1 MPERLPP
8 LPPQRLDDAQ
18 RALYESVVGSPRA
31 GSPGRAPLRDEQGR
45 LNGPFNALLYSPRIG
60 QAVQELGTVV
70 RYGSGLTP
78 RAREI
83 SILEVARHTGSAYEW
98 STHVT
103 AALAAGLTADEIAWI
118 EAGTDAATFEP
129 GENAVRS
136 VVRSL
141 LATGDLPDR
150 LYASAEGV
158 LGEALIV
165 ELVVLVGYYQLLA
178 MLLRVAR
185 VPAPAGT
192 PAADG
197 GAGADAGTNSESAP
211 GRVADGLRTQVSGT
225 GPDVL
230 LLHSLALNSHVWDP
244 AVERSAHEFR
254 LIRPD
259 FPGHGESAY
268 DGRPLTVFELADLA
282 VDELDRLGV
291 ARADVVGVS
300 LGGSVAMALALRHPR
315 RVRRLALADCS
326 ADYGPRRV
334 ADWADRAYIAAAED
348 RTRQFA
354 RQKQRWFSDT
364 FLRTRPEAVARFEAM
379 FVCCDGAAHA
389 ATCGALG
396 TLNLLDELA
405 GIAAPTLVVVGGD
418 DPGTPV
424 AAAEQISARIP
435 GARLEV
441 VPGLKHM
448 ALFEDDGVWDTI
460 LDHLRGT
467 R

>member
-1 MPERLPP
+1 MPDRLPP
-8 LPPQRLDDAQ
+8 LSPQQFDDAQ
-18 RALYESVVGSPRA
+18 RALYDSVVGSPRA

-70 RYGSGLTP
+70 RYGSALTS

-83 SILEVARHTGSAYEW
+83 AILEVARHAESAYEW

-103 AALAAGLTADEIAWI
+103 AGLAAGLTADEISRI
-118 EAGTDAATFEP
+118 EAGTDAGTLDP
-129 GENAVRS
+129 GESAVRS

-150 LYASAEGV
+150 LYASAEGT

-185 VPAPAGT
+185 VSAPG
-192 PAADG
+192 
-197 GAGADAGTNSESAP
+197 GADAG
-211 GRVADGLRTQVSGT
+211 LHTQVSGT

-254 LIRPD
+254 LMRPD
-259 FPGHGESAY
+259 FPGHGESGY

-282 VDELDRLGV
+282 VAELDRLGV
-291 ARADVVGVS
+291 AQADVVGVS
-300 LGGSVAMALALRHPR
+300 LGGSVAMALALRHPE
-315 RVRRLALADCS
+315 RVRRLVLADCS

-334 ADWADRAYIAAAED
+334 ADWADRAYIAGTED

-354 RQKQRWFSDT
+354 RQKQRWFSDA
-364 FLRTRPEAVARFEAM
+364 FLRTRPEVIARFEAM
-379 FVCCDGAAHA
+379 FVSCDSAAHA

-396 TLNLLDELA
+396 ALNLLGELA
-405 GIAAPTLVVVGGD
+405 AIAAPTLVVVGGD

-424 AAAEQISARIP
+424 AASELISARIP
-435 GARLEV
+435 GARLEI

-448 ALFEDDGVWDTI
+448 AVFEDDGVWDAI